1 MRLHDRNR
9 VFPFSDQTGFCCG
22 NFCGLIFP
30 DTSAAAFRLTL
41 PKGALANWVSAA
53 MRGTSPKVPPGS
65 RSVSEL
71 EAEVTRLRKELAEV
85 RMERDIVKKR
95 QCTLRESRCQVR
107 GHEDLATPLSGHSPV
122 PRLWRLAQRFLRLGE
137 RQTVAAGAERRAPEG
152 RHRGGTRTE
161 PADLWPAA
169 HVAGTDNLLNQT
181 FAPPRPNEARVTD
194 ITYVATGEGWLYLAG
209 IKDVFTCELVGYV
222 MDERMTQTLTA
233 TALWKAVRID
243 PVDLD
248 HAFSQIS
255 ANCCNLH
262 FGCPLRNVVE
272 LTSPLWHLNAVSE
285 RGRPFHYLR
294 R

>member
-1 MRLHDRNR
+1 M
-9 VFPFSDQTGFCCG
+9 
-22 NFCGLIFP
+22 
-30 DTSAAAFRLTL
+30 
-41 PKGALANWVSAA
+41 
-53 MRGTSPKVPPGS
+53 
-65 RSVSEL
+65 
-71 EAEVTRLRKELAEV
+71 
-85 RMERDIVKKR
+85 
-95 QCTLRESRCQVR
+95 
-107 GHEDLATPLSGHSPV
+107 
-122 PRLWRLAQRFLRLGE
+122 
-137 RQTVAAGAERRAPEG
+137 
-152 RHRGGTRTE
+152 
-161 PADLWPAA
+161 
-169 HVAGTDNLLNQT
+169 
-181 FAPPRPNEARVTD
+181 TD
-194 ITYVATGEGWLYLAG
+194 ITYVATGEGWLYLAC